1 MERLI
6 AEHDVS
12 YRPKAVASPAQRASG
27 VEHLQRTLGNAGV
40 GLALQRD
47 RAEGEEAGA
56 TSPVLGV
63 IGRGSGSPLDPD
75 VRSDMEAS
83 LGADFSD
90 VRVHTGGSAAESAN
104 AVGARAYT
112 VGNEIVFNDGA
123 YAPDSHDGRKTLAH
137 ELTHVVQQRSG
148 PVDAT
153 PTGDGIAV
161 SDPGDRFEREAVATS
176 ERVVA
181 RDAAPAVLGPAA
193 SVQRDAAPEEDEE
206 ADVQMLQRQEDEVPE
221 EEEMPAG

>member
-1 MERLI
+1 MEHLV
-6 AEHDVS
+6 AE
-12 YRPKAVASPAQRASG
+12 KEVADRSNPVAAPAQRMSG

-40 GLALQRD
+40 GMALQRD

-63 IGRGSGSPLDPD
+63 IGRGGGTPLDPD
-75 VRSDMEAS
+75 VRADMEAS
-83 LGADFSD
+83 LGADFGD
-90 VRVHTGGSAAESAN
+90 VRVHTDGSAAASAG
-104 AVGARAYT
+104 AVGAKAYT

-123 YAPDSHDGRKTLAH
+123 YSPDSGDGRKTLAH

-148 PVDAT
+148 PVDGT

-176 ERVVA
+176 ERVIA
-181 RDAAPAVLGPAA
+181 RDAAPAVSGVAA
-193 SVQRDAAPEEDEE
+193 SVQRDAAPEEE
-206 ADVQMLQRQEDEVPE
+206 DVQMLQRQEDEVPE
-221 EEEMPAG
+221 EEEMPAE

>member
-1 MERLI
+1 
-6 AEHDVS
+6 
-12 YRPKAVASPAQRASG
+12 
-27 VEHLQRTLGNAGV
+27 
-40 GLALQRD
+40 
-47 RAEGEEAGA
+47 
-56 TSPVLGV
+56 
-63 IGRGSGSPLDPD
+63 
-75 VRSDMEAS
+75 MEAS

-90 VRVHTGGSAAESAN
+90 VRVHTGGSAAESAS